1 MKKIILIA
9 IIAFTFL
16 YVGLIDF
23 SYAKDFA
30 KGTSELTGVE
40 MAQEKLPGFDERKI
54 EQDADDSY
62 KKDREDDV
70 LDDVVDDD
78 DDELDDVVDDDEEE
92 DEGL

>member
-23 SYAKDFA
+23 SYAKGFA
-30 KGTSELTGVE
+30 KGAAKGAAELTGVE
-40 MAQEKLPGFDERKI
+40 MVQEKSPNGFDERKI
-54 EQDADDSY
+54 EQDADDVV
-62 KKDREDDV
+62 DDDDDV

-78 DDELDDVVDDDEEE
+78 DADLEE

>member
-9 IIAFTFL
+9 IMAFTFL

-23 SYAKDFA
+23 SYAKGLA
-30 KGTSELTGVE
+30 KGTLELRGEE
-40 MAQEKLPGFDERKI
+40 MAQEKSPGFDEREI

-62 KKDREDDV
+62 EKDREDDV
-70 LDDVVDDD
+70 VEDDD
-78 DDELDDVVDDDEEE
+78 DDEVKVEADDDDDEEE